1 MSRTSWAAVAVL
13 LAACG
18 GGKPAPRPEPEP
30 EPGPAYRATV
40 RWTSYGVPHVIAD
53 DLAGAGFGQGWASA
67 RQHLCRLADQFVR
80 VRGERS
86 SYFGPGDGDSNLDS
100 DFFHLHL
107 GLDARA
113 RDLAG
118 RQSKDAHDIARG
130 WVAGYNH
137 YLATTGPS
145 EWPDPCRGAEWVK
158 PIDEIDL
165 ARLGLG
171 LASIASSRQFL
182 QQIARA
188 APDGATA
195 ALPPA
200 APAASPASNGW
211 ALGAD
216 RTESG
221 HGLIVAN
228 PHFPWEGDL
237 TFSEIHLTVRG
248 DFDVYG
254 AGIPGVPMVGIGFT
268 RHHAW
273 THTFS
278 SSTRFLLY
286 RLRLVDGDP
295 LRYVRDDGEARIV
308 ARTYTLEVLQPD
320 GSREKVT
327 RTLHRSEHGP
337 MIASALTPWSAAS
350 GAGFAFGD
358 VALDSAGSATD
369 LYLGFARAESLEGF
383 RAALAHRATPFLN
396 TIYADVEGH
405 AWYVDGSAVPH
416 LSDEALAAWELGKKA
431 VPEIA
436 AAWRL
441 GVPVVDGSSSLFDLV
456 VDDPQAPG
464 AIPIG
469 AAPEL
474 LRSDFVFNA
483 NDSYGY
489 TNPAEPMTGYSPLYG
504 AAEAAPSSRSLMN
517 LRALREKGVAA
528 GSGPDG
534 RFSRAEATAAMLS
547 NRSFTGEQLR
557 DDVLARCTAEAQRRA
572 GPKPTK
578 KQKGKRRQGPDAALL
593 RLCQRLAEWDVRF
606 DVASR
611 GAVLWREFVV
621 DLGASGG
628 VPWAIGFD
636 HAALSTPS
644 GLAPHDKDAF
654 DPVILHLEQAAKKL
668 AAAGID
674 LAAGNPTLG
683 ELQRAGSEPVPGGI
697 GADGVGNVVTWV
709 DWNGTLLPRTVREP
723 AISPS
728 GLGKGG
734 YPINYGTSWVMAVD
748 LQPAGPD
755 AQVLMTYGPSRDP
768 DGGGSQL
775 ALFATGTLRA
785 ALFEDEEIRA
795 DPNLSVDE
803 LTSEETAR

>member
-1 MSRTSWAAVAVL
+1 MSRTSWAA
-13 LAACG
+13 LALALTACG

-30 EPGPAYRATV
+30 PAGPAYRATV

-53 DLAGAGFGQGWASA
+53 DLAGVGFGQGWASA

-86 SYFGPGDGDSNLDS
+86 YHFGAGDDDANLDS

-107 GLDARA
+107 GLEARA
-113 RDLAG
+113 KDLAG
-118 RQSKDAHDIARG
+118 RQSKDAHEIARG

-137 YLATTGPS
+137 YLAATSPS
-145 EWPDPCRGAEWVK
+145 EWPEPCRGAAWVE
-158 PIDEIDL
+158 PIDELDL

-171 LASIASSRQFL
+171 LATIASSRQFL
-182 QQIARA
+182 RPIARA
-188 APDGATA
+188 APDGGAAA
-195 ALPPA
+195 ALPTLT
-200 APAASPASNGW
+200 SPLASNGW
-211 ALGAD
+211 ALGGD

-221 HGLIVAN
+221 HGLVVAN

-254 AGIPGVPMVGIGFT
+254 AGIPGMPLVGIGFT

-286 RLRLVDGDP
+286 RLRLVEGDP
-295 LRYVRDDGEARIV
+295 LRYVRDEGDARITS
-308 ARTYTLEVLQPD
+308 RTYTVEVLQPD
-320 GSREKVT
+320 GSRQKVT
-327 RTLHRSEHGP
+327 RTLYRSAHGP
-337 MIASALTPWSAAS
+337 MLASPLTPWSAAS
-350 GAGFAFGD
+350 GAGFSFGD
-358 VALDSAGSATD
+358 VALDSAGSAID

-396 TIYADVEGH
+396 TLYADVDGH
-405 AWYVDGSAVPH
+405 AWYIDGSAVPY
-416 LSDEALAAWELGKKA
+416 LSDEALAAWELARKA
-431 VPEIA
+431 VPEIGT
-436 AAWRL
+436 AWRM
-441 GVPVVDGSSSLFDLV
+441 GIPVVDGSSSLFDLLT
-456 VDDPQAPG
+456 DDPQAPG
-464 AIPIG
+464 AIPID

-474 LRSDFVFNA
+474 LRRDFVFNA

-489 TNPAEPMTGYSPLYG
+489 TNPAAPLSGHSPLYG
-504 AAEAAPSSRSLMN
+504 NAAAAPSSRGLAN

-557 DDVLARCTAEAQRRA
+557 DDVLARCTAESLRRA
-572 GPKPTK
+572 GPKPK
-578 KQKGKRRQGPDAALL
+578 KKGKKRQPTDAALQ

-611 GAVLWREFVV
+611 GAVLWREFIAE
-621 DLGASGG
+621 LGASGG
-628 VPWAIGFD
+628 IPWAIAFD
-636 HAALSTPS
+636 PAAPSTPS
-644 GLAPHDKDAF
+644 GLAPHGKDGF
-654 DPVILHLEQAAKKL
+654 DPVILDLEQAAKKL

-674 LAAGNPTLG
+674 LAAGNPPLG
-683 ELQRAGSEPVPGGI
+683 ELQRSGAAPIPGGN
-697 GADGVGNVVTWV
+697 GGDGVANVVTWV
-709 DWNGTLLPRTVREP
+709 DWNGTLLPRETREP
-723 AISPS
+723 AISPT
-728 GLGKGG
+728 GLGPGG
-734 YPINYGTSWVMAVD
+734 YPVNYGTSWVMAVD

-768 DGGGSQL
+768 DGAGSQL
-775 ALFATGTLRA
+775 ALFARGELRA
-785 ALFEDEEIRA
+785 ALFDDEEIRA

-803 LTSEETAR
+803 LSK